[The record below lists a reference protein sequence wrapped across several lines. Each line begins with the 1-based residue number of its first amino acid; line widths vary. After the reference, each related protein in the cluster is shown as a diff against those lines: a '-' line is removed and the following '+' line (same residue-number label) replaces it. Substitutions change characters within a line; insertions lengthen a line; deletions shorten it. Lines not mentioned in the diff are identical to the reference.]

1 MMEKLENLL
10 AYLRQ
15 HGSVVVAL
23 SGGVDS
29 SVLAR
34 AAALAL
40 GEKAVAVTAVSE
52 LLPEDELA
60 DARAMAK
67 AAGIRHVELAA
78 GDLAIPELVAN
89 DRNRCYYCK
98 RGRFTKLCSWARRE
112 GYAFVADGSNLDD
125 RGDYRP
131 GMKAIAEL
139 APKVISP
146 YMDCGWTKQD
156 IRSQAKAWGLAVW
169 NKPSAACLA
178 SRVEY
183 DLPLTRDRLAQ
194 VEAAERA
201 LRPFAAGQLRVRH
214 HGSLAR
220 IEAEPA
226 AFTAL
231 ASHRREIT
239 SRLKA
244 LGFTYVTL
252 DLAGYRMG
260 SQNETLEK

>member
-1 MMEKLENLL
+1 MMEKLEDLL

-156 IRSQAKAWGLAVW
+156 IRSQAKA
-169 NKPSAACLA
+169 
-178 SRVEY
+178 
-183 DLPLTRDRLAQ
+183 
-194 VEAAERA
+194 
-201 LRPFAAGQLRVRH
+201 
-214 HGSLAR
+214 
-220 IEAEPA
+220 
-226 AFTAL
+226 
-231 ASHRREIT
+231 
-239 SRLKA
+239 
-244 LGFTYVTL
+244 
-252 DLAGYRMG
+252 
-260 SQNETLEK
+260 